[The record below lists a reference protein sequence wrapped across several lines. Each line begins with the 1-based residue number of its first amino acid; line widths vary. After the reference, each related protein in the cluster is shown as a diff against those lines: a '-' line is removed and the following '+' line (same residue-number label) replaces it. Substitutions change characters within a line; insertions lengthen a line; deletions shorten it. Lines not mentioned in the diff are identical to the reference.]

1 MIIST
6 GKALSTQLFAHHP
19 FTELFS
25 HQFSPIENG
34 PFVEMALFADLHFN
48 VEQTPMFSFGLD
60 IEYGEFSCPVIGKVI
75 GTIIALSREISKS

>member
-6 GKALSTQLFAHHP
+6 GKALSTQLFVHHP

-25 HQFSPIENG
+25 HQFCPIENG
-34 PFVEMALFADLHFN
+34 PVVEMALFADLHFN

-60 IEYGEFSCPVIGKVI
+60 IEYGGGSCPVIGKVI
-75 GTIIALSREISKS
+75 GMTIALIREISKS